1 MSELEK
7 ALAAV
12 GESAPERPILEPI
25 EGGDECDEVNS
36 FANRLG
42 LHVTALESL
51 ALRLAV
57 RLERAEKSCPV
68 CDARMRRLCGKGSA
82 SPEEV
87 STCHLYEGHEGPCE
101 FSTWR
106 WMTGTGKEQGR

>member
-1 MSELEK
+1 MSDLSK

-57 RLERAEKSCPV
+57 RLERAERCRV
-68 CDARMRRLCGKGSA
+68 CSGSGREWEHVGHDEHGDAIGGFIHCAACS
-82 SPEEV
+82 
-87 STCHLYEGHEGPCE
+87 
-101 FSTWR
+101 
-106 WMTGTGKEQGR
+106 GTGKEQGR

>member
-51 ALRLAV
+51 VLRLAERV
-57 RLERAEKSCPV
+57 EKAERAILTV
-68 CDARMRRLCGKGSA
+68 RRSA
-82 SPEEV
+82 SDIDAALLILDPFDLTAV
-87 STCHLYEGHEGPCE
+87 GRCH
-101 FSTWR
+101 
-106 WMTGTGKEQGR
+106 GTGKEDR

>member
-1 MSELEK
+1 MSDLSK

-57 RLERAEKSCPV
+57 RLERAERCRE
-68 CDARMRRLCGKGSA
+68 CDGERGEQMQVGQDEYGDAITAL
-82 SPEEV
+82 V
-87 STCHLYEGHEGPCE
+87 PCAAC
-101 FSTWR
+101 S
-106 WMTGTGKEQGR
+106 GTGKEQGR

>member
-1 MSELEK
+1 MSDLK
-7 ALAAV
+7 QALAAV

-57 RLERAEKSCPV
+57 RLERAERALAAERPLYDGPHKCKT
-68 CDARMRRLCGKGSA
+68 CDGYGSYILGGDV
-82 SPEEV
+82 EV
-87 STCHLYEGHEGPCE
+87 EHAVKCE
-101 FSTWR
+101 RCS
-106 WMTGTGKEQGR
+106 GTGKEQPR

>member
-12 GESAPERPILEPI
+12 GESAPERPMPEPI

-36 FANRLG
+36 LANRLG
-42 LHVTALESL
+42 LHVTALEFI

-57 RLERAEKSCPV
+57 RLERAERALAAERP
-68 CDARMRRLCGKGSA
+68 LC
-82 SPEEV
+82 
-87 STCHLYEGHEGPCE
+87 EGPDRCKTCDGYGSYILGGDVEVEHAVKCE
-101 FSTWR
+101 RCS
-106 WMTGTGKEQGR
+106 GTGKEQGR